1 MQKGISL
8 VDLAKRIEE
17 NQNLKADYIAP
28 TRSIAMTLDTESKP
42 QLEINDRGTFP
53 ILRTAHDQIA
63 SHADIPVRYYQRM
76 LQEAPS
82 LLADNVNR
90 WFADNSKPRMLRTLA
105 GDARALLSDR
115 YQRIENEEIANVI
128 LPILMSEP
136 GLQIVSCELTER
148 RMYIQ
153 ATTPRIAGEVK
164 VGDEVQAGL
173 LISNSEIGAGAVT
186 IQPLVYRLVCLNGL
200 AIPDQRFRAR
210 HLGRRIDQGEDLNA
224 IFSDETR
231 AADDRALLLKVRDV
245 VKASLSEAGFNQTL
259 DRMKGLTAQR
269 IEANP
274 EASVRM
280 LARKVG
286 ILEGETPSIL
296 RQLIQDGDLSA
307 WGMLNAVTAQAH
319 TAPDYDRA
327 VEFEQIGGTILD
339 LQRKDWKEILE
350 AA

>member
-28 TRSIAMTLDTESKP
+28 TSAIAMTLDTESKP
-42 QLEINDRGTFP
+42 QLEISDRGTFP

-63 SHADIPVRYYQRM
+63 THADIPTRYYQRM

-128 LPILMSEP
+128 LPILLSEP

-164 VGDEVQAGL
+164 VGDEVQAGI

-200 AIPDQRFRAR
+200 AIPDQKFRAR

-259 DRMKGLTAQR
+259 ERMRGLTDQR
-269 IEANP
+269 IEASP
-274 EASVRM
+274 EASVRV

-286 ILEGETPSIL
+286 ILDGETPSIL

-319 TAPDYDRA
+319 SAPNYDRA

>member
-28 TRSIAMTLDTESKP
+28 TSAIHMTLDSESKP
-42 QLEINDRGTFP
+42 QIEVKNTGTFP

-63 SHADIPVRYYQRM
+63 THADIPVRYYQRM
-76 LQEAPS
+76 LSEAPS

-90 WFADNSKPRMLRTLA
+90 WFAENSKPRMIRTLA
-105 GDARALLSDR
+105 GDTRALLSDR

-128 LPILMSEP
+128 LPILLAEP
-136 GLQIVSCELTER
+136 GLRIVSCELTER

-173 LISNSEIGAGAVT
+173 LISNSEIGVGALM
-186 IQPLVYRLVCLNGL
+186 IQPLVYRLRCLNGL
-200 AIPDQRFRAR
+200 ATPDQRFRAR

-259 DRMKGLTAQR
+259 ERMKGLTDQR
-269 IEANP
+269 IEASP

-286 ILEGETPSIL
+286 ILDGETPSIL

-319 TAPDYDRA
+319 SAPNYDRA